1 MDSNQVTPSTFER
14 DDEGVR
20 KQLSSAPVQ
29 TQETVLALLKSFTS
43 GEMQLILVRWNSTDI
58 VSTRLSSGRRC
69 FADPRVS
76 EALAWECANMHLG
89 LCGTKPV
96 SIDIEQVPS
105 WIEPS
110 CRPRRTRQSLGRP
123 LEPLTRTGL
132 AALPELV
139 HSEVSA
145 YRRGLCSTPADHRQ
159 DDASRHCRYR
169 HGSIYHQRAGLA
181 RCSAACYGRS
191 AGPESQAFANEF
203 QLLFI
208 KRQDSSIV
216 ANQQV
221 GEADNAVYENED
233 VQPSVEQW
241 QGLRMRAENLYI
253 PNRT

>member
-1 MDSNQVTPSTFER
+1 MIWPNNSPCPPSRTIWFRAPDESPTNAMTSNNLECIYVDSNQVTPSTFER

-110 CRPRRTRQSLGRP
+110 CRP
-123 LEPLTRTGL
+123 
-132 AALPELV
+132 
-139 HSEVSA
+139 
-145 YRRGLCSTPADHRQ
+145 
-159 DDASRHCRYR
+159 
-169 HGSIYHQRAGLA
+169 
-181 RCSAACYGRS
+181 
-191 AGPESQAFANEF
+191 
-203 QLLFI
+203 
-208 KRQDSSIV
+208 
-216 ANQQV
+216 
-221 GEADNAVYENED
+221 
-233 VQPSVEQW
+233 
-241 QGLRMRAENLYI
+241 
-253 PNRT
+253 